1 MASRNV
7 FKLFVGNLPWTVGH
21 MELRQYFSQFGYVTG
36 SNVIFDRSTGMSKG
50 FGFINFGNREAY
62 NSALSKS
69 THLLEGHILDVNPT
83 K

>member
-1 MASRNV
+1 MASRNI
-7 FKLFVGNLPWTVGH
+7 FKVFVGNLPWTVGH
-21 MELRQYFSQFGYVTG
+21 KELRQHFAQFGYVVS

-50 FGFINFGNREAY
+50 FGFVQFGNKNGY
-62 NSALSKS
+62 DSALNKS